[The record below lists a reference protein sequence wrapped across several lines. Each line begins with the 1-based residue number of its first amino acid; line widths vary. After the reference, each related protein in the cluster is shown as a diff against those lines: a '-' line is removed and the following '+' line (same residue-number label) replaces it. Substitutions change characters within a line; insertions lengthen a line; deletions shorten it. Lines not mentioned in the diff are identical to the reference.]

1 MFSTRRHGNVKKPRL
16 KRKQRRTRR
25 NQRKRKG
32 GTLDRCI
39 RKCTDQCYD
48 EWVRKGLPTKNDPT
62 KHGWYI
68 IHDEDTISGITY
80 VYNYLRNT
88 LGPTKSVD
96 VDVPIHTR
104 DGTTMNLLDA
114 FKKPDFDLPLLGH
127 ISSGGYELSIDR
139 NKLVWKR
146 GSTIIPYV
154 YDEEPTE

>member
-1 MFSTRRHGNVKKPRL
+1 V
-16 KRKQRRTRR
+16 
-25 NQRKRKG
+25 
-32 GTLDRCI
+32 
-39 RKCTDQCYD
+39 
-48 EWVRKGLPTKNDPT
+48 WKGLPTKNDPT

-88 LGPTKSVD
+88 LDPTKSVD

-114 FKKPDFDLPLLGH
+114 FKNPDFDLPLLGH
-127 ISSGGYELSIDR
+127 ISSGGYELSIDRDRDR